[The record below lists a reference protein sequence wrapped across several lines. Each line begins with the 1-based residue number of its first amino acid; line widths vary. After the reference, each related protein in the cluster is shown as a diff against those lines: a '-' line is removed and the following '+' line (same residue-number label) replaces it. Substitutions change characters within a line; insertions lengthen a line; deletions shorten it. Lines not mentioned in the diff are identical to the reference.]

1 MQQTELLPINLNL
14 RVVVTAGASGIGKT
28 IANAFSKTGSKV
40 LVCDISEQAVEEFN
54 EENSGVAVRADVSDV
69 HQMEL
74 FFVEAKR
81 RLGGLDVLVNNAG
94 IAGPTAP
101 IEDIDPIDWEKTVS
115 VNLNGLFY
123 CTKFALPLLKQA
135 KGGSIINIASSAAM
149 KGYPLRSPYSAT
161 KWAMIGMTKTIAME
175 AGSFNIR
182 VNAICPGSVK
192 GPRIEQ
198 VIKNDAKIR
207 GVAPEIIRQTYLN
220 QVSLRTFVDAQDIAN
235 TAVYLASKY
244 GKNISGQTIGVD
256 GHTESL
262 SNPTNLKNEEY

>member
-1 MQQTELLPINLNL
+1 MQQSELLELKQNL

-28 IANAFSKTGSKV
+28 IAETFSKTGSKV
-40 LVCDISEQAVEEFN
+40 LVCDISEQAVKEFN
-54 EENSGVAVRADVSDV
+54 EANSGVAVLADISDV
-69 HQMEL
+69 HQMET
-74 FFVEAKR
+74 FFDEARK

-94 IAGPTAP
+94 IAGPTAL
-101 IEDIDPIDWEKTVS
+101 IEDIDPNDWEKTIS

-123 CTKFALPLLKQA
+123 CMKYALPMLKQA

-149 KGYPLRSPYSAT
+149 MGYPLRSPYSAT
-161 KWAMIGMTKTIAME
+161 KWAMIGLTKTIAME

-182 VNAICPGSVK
+182 VNEICPGSVN

-198 VIKNDAKIR
+198 VIKNDAKTR
-207 GVAPEIIRQTYLN
+207 GIDPEKIRQTYLN
-220 QVSLRTFVDAQDIAN
+220 QVSLHTFIDAHDIAN
-235 TAVYLASKY
+235 IALFLASPY

-262 SNPTNLKNEEY
+262 SNPINL